1 MWAKEGALDWESTR
15 LALSGTLALS
25 SWRGRM
31 RVGFVIDSLG
41 INPSFTSWELCD
53 HGPVTPL

>member
-15 LALSGTLALS
+15 LALSRTLVLS
-25 SWRGRM
+25 SWKGRM
-31 RVGFVIDSLG
+31 RVGFVIGSLG
-41 INPSFTSWELCD
+41 THPSFTSWELCD

>member
-15 LALSGTLALS
+15 LALSRTLVLS
-25 SWRGRM
+25 SWRGRR

-41 INPSFTSWELCD
+41 TNPSFTSWKLCD
-53 HGPVTPL
+53 RGLVTPL

>member
-15 LALSGTLALS
+15 LALSRTLVLF
-25 SWRGRM
+25 SWRSSK
-31 RVGFVIDSLG
+31 RVGFVIGSLD

-53 HGPVTPL
+53 HGPVIPP